1 MMTTQEIKEI
11 ILKELPTIIE
21 EDPEI
26 RRLLAQL
33 SRRRFA
39 DRDQTDDRFDRILDE
54 LRRNR
59 ELDAQKWEEQ
69 RQKWAEQSMHWA
81 EQDRKWE
88 ENQKAIW
95 ATQADIKENQKAIR
109 DVQADHNRK
118 WEENQKAIWAMQA
131 DIEENQKAIK
141 DVQAEHKQKWDVN
154 QVVIND
160 MLAEIRTMVRKYDST
175 IGALGARW
183 GLHSEQ
189 SFRNA
194 LKGILEKLAAVEVLN
209 VIEYDDAGEVFGR
222 PEQIELDIIIKNG
235 KLTIVEIKS
244 SMSKPDMYMF
254 ERKVRFYEGR
264 HNRKANEMIVIS
276 PMVVPNAVPAAEKL
290 GIKIY
295 SYAEDV
301 KL

>member
-88 ENQKAIW
+88 G
-95 ATQADIKENQKAIR
+95 NQKAIR
-109 DVQADHNRK
+109 DAQV
-118 WEENQKAIWAMQA
+118 
-131 DIEENQKAIK
+131 
-141 DVQAEHKQKWDVN
+141 EHKQKWDAN

-194 LKGILEKLAAVEVLN
+194 LKGILEKLTAVEVLN

-235 KLTIVEIKS
+235 KLTVVEIKS